1 VNEPIPRLSKL
12 SRSDLPTQYAE
23 PLPSHRQRASLR
35 MELPSV
41 RTSQVHPNQNKR
53 RRTNVTLTDEEI
65 HNHPDWMLLAL
76 RDDFFRVGYLSW
88 VRRIEKELKKRG
100 HTEIPELR

>member
-1 VNEPIPRLSKL
+1 
-12 SRSDLPTQYAE
+12 
-23 PLPSHRQRASLR
+23 
-35 MELPSV
+35 M
-41 RTSQVHPNQNKR
+41 
-53 RRTNVTLTDEEI
+53 TLTDEEI